1 MAHETRV
8 HVDETVPAVRIERE
22 FDAPVRDVYRAHVDP
37 DLFARWI
44 GPRSLTTTV
53 EHWDA
58 RSGGSW
64 RFVQRRGDDVFAFW
78 GCFHE
83 IRENERVI
91 MTQTYGG
98 APDGVLL
105 SRMVLT
111 PLDGDRTRLVATA
124 TFESF
129 AARDAMVTSGM
140 EYGVREGYEKL
151 DELVAAPSR

>member
-1 MAHETRV
+1 MTNTTTIT
-8 HVDETVPAVRIERE
+8 VDDTVPSVHIERE
-22 FDAPVRDVYRAHVDP
+22 FDAPVSHVYRAHVDP

-44 GPRSLTTTV
+44 GPHDLTTTV
-53 EHWDA
+53 EHWDP

-64 RFVQRRGDDVFAFW
+64 RFVQRRGTDTFAFW

-83 IRENERVI
+83 MRENEAVI

-98 APDGVLL
+98 VPDEVLL

-111 PLDGDRTRLVATA
+111 PIGENRTRLVATA

-129 AARDAMVTSGM
+129 AARDGMVGAGM
-140 EYGVREGYEKL
+140 EYGVREGYEQL
-151 DELVAAPSR
+151 DSLLAAT